1 MVSFY
6 ILIAILAFLFME
18 FVAWFTHKYIMHGPM
33 WDWHKDHHI
42 PHNKT
47 LEKNDRFVF
56 IFALPGAVL
65 IILGVMYTLAY
76 VLAAGIGIA
85 LYGLA
90 YFLFHDVLVHERIK
104 LFKGTKNKILKATVA
119 AHFDHHKPHSNQ
131 NFGFLIAP
139 WKYYKREF
147 TNKY

>member
-1 MVSFY
+1 MFY
-6 ILIAILAFLFME
+6 ILTVLLAFLFME
-18 FVAWFTHKYIMHGPM
+18 FVAWYTHKYIMHGPM
-33 WDWHKDHHI
+33 WGWHKDHHI

-47 LEKNDRFVF
+47 FEKNDRFVF

-76 VLAAGIGIA
+76 LLAAGIGIA
-85 LYGLA
+85 IYGLA
-90 YFLFHDVLVHERIK
+90 YFLFHDVLVHQRIN
-104 LFKGTKNKILKATVA
+104 LFSNTNNKILKATVA
-119 AHFDHHKPHSNQ
+119 AHLDHHKPKANK

-147 TNKY
+147 TNKN